1 MAVKRIAVL
10 GSTGS
15 VGRQALDVV
24 ARFPDRFEVVGL
36 AAARGS
42 ARLAEQ
48 VRRLRPRRVAVSDA
62 GAVQELRG
70 ALTDPPEIRH
80 GPEAAQ
86 WVASMEEADFV
97 LSAIGGGAGMLPTAA
112 AIEAG
117 KVVGLANKE
126 SMVLAGELLTVRA
139 KATGARLLPIDS
151 EHSAIFQC
159 LSGQRPEDVRRLI
172 LTASGGP
179 FWDKP
184 PVAFRDATPAEALR
198 HPNWSMGDKITV
210 DCATL
215 MNKGLE
221 VIEARW
227 LFDLPPE
234 KIAIVVHPQS
244 IVHSM
249 VEFCDGA
256 VIAQLGI
263 SDMRGPIAYALS
275 YPERLPLDLPAL
287 DLPGR
292 SQLTFAEL
300 DPARFPATGLAYR
313 ALAIG
318 GTAPAALSGAD
329 EAAVA
334 AFLARRISLPG
345 VSEVVGQVLEDH
357 RPEAVRSVR
366 SAWEASEWGRRRA
379 GDLIDERTRAG
390 DRPLP
395 RSVSDTA

>member
-1 MAVKRIAVL
+1 MKRLAVL
-10 GSTGS
+10 GATGS
-15 VGRQALDVV
+15 VGRQALDVA
-24 ARFPDRFEVVGL
+24 ARFPDRFAVVGL

-48 VRRLRPRRVAVSDA
+48 VRIFRPRRVAVFDA
-62 GAVQELRG
+62 AAAEELRR
-70 ALTDPPEIRH
+70 ALTEPPEIRH

-117 KVVGLANKE
+117 KVIGLANKE
-126 SMVLAGELLTVRA
+126 SMVLAGELLTARA
-139 KATGARLLPIDS
+139 KASGARLLPVDS

-159 LSGQRPEDVRRLI
+159 LCGHRREDVRRLI

-179 FWDKP
+179 FWEKP
-184 PVAFRDATPAEALR
+184 ASAFRDATPAQALH

-234 KIAIVVHPQS
+234 QIDVVIHPQS
-244 IVHSM
+244 VVHSM
-249 VEFCDGA
+249 VEFRDGA
-256 VIAQLGI
+256 IVAQLGI
-263 SDMRGPIAYALS
+263 SDMRLPIAYALA
-275 YPERLPLDLPAL
+275 YPERLPLELPPL
-287 DLPGR
+287 DLPSRGP
-292 SQLTFAEL
+292 LTFAEP
-300 DPARFPATGLAYR
+300 DPVRFPATGLAYR
-313 ALAIG
+313 ALALG
-318 GTAPAALSGAD
+318 GIAPAVLSGAD

-334 AFLARRISLPG
+334 AFLAGRIPLP
-345 VSEVVGQVLEDH
+345 EVAEIVGEVLESH
-357 RPEAVRSVR
+357 QPESLRSVGG
-366 SAWEASEWGRRRA
+366 AWEASEWGRRRA
-379 GDLIDERTRAG
+379 TELIDERTGVAG
-390 DRPLP
+390 GPLP
-395 RSVSDTA
+395 RRASDPA